1 MGVIL
6 QCSALL
12 VKHKGMLSACNNMSA
27 EYLFQPDKHY
37 DVRYDTGDKT
47 IQCGRRPDAF
57 KLWLGW
63 KAKVI
68 FYMIYI
74 PYICISWLRFTDF
87 QGTSGFAAHVDKCLE
102 ISAYFEDEIRKR
114 PECFKP
120 VLDHGWYA
128 NICFWYIPKRLRKRP
143 IDTIWNAEIHK
154 VNTQVTLAYNLQFT
168 DHNHVIDLFI
178 V

>member
-1 MGVIL
+1 VRVSLVLTQLIFFLGVQRADSVTWNPHKLMGVIL

-68 FYMIYI
+68 
-74 PYICISWLRFTDF
+74 L
-87 QGTSGFAAHVDKCLE
+87 QKL
-102 ISAYFEDEIRKR
+102 
-114 PECFKP
+114 
-120 VLDHGWYA
+120 
-128 NICFWYIPKRLRKRP
+128 
-143 IDTIWNAEIHK
+143 IDPPLKIQTCYQES
-154 VNTQVTLAYNLQFT
+154 
-168 DHNHVIDLFI
+168 
-178 V
+178 

>member
-68 FYMIYI
+68 LHKLIDPPVKFKLI
-74 PYICISWLRFTDF
+74 LRSLHNIF

-120 VLDHGWYA
+120 VLEHGWYA

-154 VNTQVTLAYNLQFT
+154 VRIYGL
-168 DHNHVIDLFI
+168 
-178 V
+178 